1 MFRYSSRPPQVAVKL
16 DAHPKQRCSSTPGRY
31 NYTHVQFWD
40 VASGEMI
47 REIPVPEDTDSLEFL
62 DSESMLVIPR
72 EEDHLHQEALILRWN
87 ESVEGEASVHY

>member
-1 MFRYSSRPPQVAVKL
+1 
-16 DAHPKQRCSSTPGRY
+16 
-31 NYTHVQFWD
+31 
-40 VASGEMI
+40 MI